1 MKVTVKSI
9 REDICRL
16 NIQGYGSTRA
26 LVESS
31 HYGGYILCIPST
43 GTARGVK
50 IEEKTPEAIAEG
62 VVRLW
67 PAIEAF
73 WAEQAQPSLEESDWY

>member
-1 MKVTVKSI
+1 MKVEVKRI
-9 REDICRL
+9 KDDICYL

-26 LVESS
+26 LVELS
-31 HYGGYILCIPST
+31 HYDGYILCIPST
-43 GTARGVK
+43 GTSRGVK
-50 IEEKTPEAIAEG
+50 IASKTPEDIAEG